1 MISNGVHVIIY
12 IESFKH
18 PFFHS
23 THSVEKK
30 KKKCENFF
38 IAYIYFCLIDAKR
51 RDQTLLFL
59 HRIKI
64 ISENE
69 NML

>member
-18 PFFHS
+18 PFFIQL
-23 THSVEKK
+23 TVKK
-30 KKKCENFF
+30 NIVNFF
-38 IAYIYFCLIDAKR
+38 YRTY
-51 RDQTLLFL
+51 LFL
-59 HRIKI
+59 SHWCEEKGTDASFLHQIKN